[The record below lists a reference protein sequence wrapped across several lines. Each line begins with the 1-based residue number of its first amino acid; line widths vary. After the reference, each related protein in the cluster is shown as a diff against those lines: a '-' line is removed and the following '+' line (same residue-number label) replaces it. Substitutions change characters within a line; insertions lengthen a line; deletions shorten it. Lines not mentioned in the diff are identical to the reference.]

1 MSNRLG
7 VSFMKKFH
15 LMFLLL
21 AFAGAACMVGFG
33 ISVAVESLTGVIASL
48 VLLVCIM
55 GFGFMRKKKM
65 RENGTL

>member
-1 MSNRLG
+1 
-7 VSFMKKFH
+7 MKKFH
-15 LMFLLL
+15 FVFLLL
-21 AFAGAACMVGFG
+21 AFAGAACMVGVG
-33 ISVAVESLTGVIASL
+33 ISVAAENLTGIITSL